1 MKDEDPPLVLVKG
14 KGRVG
19 KARFLQEICS
29 YFYMH
34 NEFRHVIFLQDL
46 AKIDSEEKF
55 SQLIQKLKDIIQ
67 HTVLLE

>member
-1 MKDEDPPLVLVKG
+1 MRDEDPPLVLVKG

-46 AKIDSEEKF
+46 AKIDS
-55 SQLIQKLKDIIQ
+55 
-67 HTVLLE
+67 